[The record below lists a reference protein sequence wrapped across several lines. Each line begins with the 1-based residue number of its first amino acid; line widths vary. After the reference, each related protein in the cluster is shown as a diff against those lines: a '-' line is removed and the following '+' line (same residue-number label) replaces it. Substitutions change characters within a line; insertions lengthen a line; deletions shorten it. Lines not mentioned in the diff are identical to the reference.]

1 VCNTIVC
8 HHHLTGPS
16 ATVYVRILND
26 MHNKTCTMNRSRKIR
41 LLPIFLALLFI
52 SIAPGCAST
61 QPKDTFDNN
70 DQLEP
75 VNRVSFDFNETLDQ
89 YILKPIAEP
98 YAKYTPE
105 IYRAGITNFFDNL
118 TYLNVVLNSFLQGKF
133 VQGLSDATR
142 FIVNS
147 TLGIGGL
154 NDIATPM
161 GLEKHDEDLG
171 QTLAVWGVDQV
182 SYLYIPLIGPNTVR
196 NSPDLVTSTFLNPF
210 FYISSAILFPVS
222 ALNIINT
229 RANLLEATNIR
240 DEAAIEPYTFTR
252 EAYLQ
257 QRKYLIYDGNPPLEG
272 YDDIFDDAEDGYSD
286 GAILSIE

>member
-1 VCNTIVC
+1 
-8 HHHLTGPS
+8 
-16 ATVYVRILND
+16 
-26 MHNKTCTMNRSRKIR
+26 MKIR
-41 LLPIFLALLFI
+41 LLQFIITLLFV
-52 SIAPGCAST
+52 SLASGCAST
-61 QPKDTFDNN
+61 QSKDTEANN

-75 VNRVSFDFNETLDQ
+75 INRVSFGFNETLDQ
-89 YILKPIAEP
+89 YLLKPIAEP

-118 TYLNVVLNSFLQGKF
+118 TYLNVILNSFLQGKF
-133 VQGLSDATR
+133 EQGLSDTAR

-147 TLGIGGL
+147 TIGFAGL

-161 GLEKHDEDLG
+161 GLEKHNEDLG
-171 QTLAVWGVDQV
+171 QTLAVWGVGRG
-182 SYLYIPLIGPNTVR
+182 SYFYIPLQGPDTVR
-196 NSPDLVTSTFLNPF
+196 NVPNIATSTLLNPLT
-210 FYISSAILFPVS
+210 YITSAILFPVS

-257 QRKYLIYDGNPPLEG
+257 QRENLIYDGNPPVEG
-272 YDDIFDDAEDGYSD
+272 YDDIFDDFGDDASD
-286 GAILSIE
+286 SATLSIE

>member
-1 VCNTIVC
+1 
-8 HHHLTGPS
+8 
-16 ATVYVRILND
+16 
-26 MHNKTCTMNRSRKIR
+26 MNRSGKIR
-41 LLPIFLALLFI
+41 LLPIILALLFI
-52 SIAPGCAST
+52 SIASGCATT

-75 VNRVSFDFNETLDQ
+75 VNRVSFDFNESLDQ

-133 VQGLSDATR
+133 AQGLSDATR

-147 TLGIGGL
+147 TIGIGGL

-171 QTLAVWGVDQV
+171 QTLAVWGVARG
-182 SYLYIPLIGPNTVR
+182 SYLYIPLQGPNTIRKV
-196 NSPDLVTSTFLNPF
+196 PDFASSTLLNPL
-210 FYISSAILFPVS
+210 FYVTSAILFPVA

-229 RANLLEATNIR
+229 RANLLEATNLR

-257 QRKYLIYDGNPPLEG
+257 QREHLIYDGNPPLEG
-272 YDDIFDDAEDGYSD
+272 YDDIFDEFEDGSSD
-286 GAILSIE
+286 NATLSIE